1 MQLIWNKGKCKS
13 NLLENIFDL
22 TSLQITTQCLYTNIT
37 NVFVYLFISI
47 YFIPFVI
54 FSFSFFAYLYF
65 MLYADGVDARPSS
78 PLVMNGQLPEVGVDR
93 PLEKNRERILP
104 DQVNVLFLISCV
116 CTL

>member
-1 MQLIWNKGKCKS
+1 
-13 NLLENIFDL
+13 
-22 TSLQITTQCLYTNIT
+22 
-37 NVFVYLFISI
+37 
-47 YFIPFVI
+47 
-54 FSFSFFAYLYF
+54 

-104 DQVNVLFLISCV
+104 DQVHVPVFFLISCV